1 MRLGVIGYGTRLQHM
16 VRIFRKESADCK
28 LAAVTELEP
37 ERFRDD
43 PVVLEDGSAL
53 YVDAKT
59 MLQEAKLDAVA
70 IGTRCSLHTGFAC
83 QVLEAGLP
91 LFLEKPV
98 STSYPDLLKLYQAEQ
113 RHSSQA
119 VVSFPLRGSQL
130 VELAKEIVD
139 SGKIGTVEHI
149 QAVNNVPYGAI
160 YYQNW
165 YRDETE
171 TQGLFLQKS
180 THDFDYINYL
190 AGQEPVAV
198 CAMKSKQ
205 IFKGDRPVGLSCPE
219 CPEKDTC
226 LESSVRK
233 EAAGEFVAG
242 NQCCF
247 AVDTGN
253 EDSGSAIVRYASGMH
268 ACYSQN
274 FFARRGAHARGA
286 TLLGYRGTLDFD
298 FYTGLLK
305 VHMHHTPRV
314 ETYQLEQ
321 GEGHHG
327 GDAALGRNFIRM
339 AAGLE
344 PSRFPLMAGIRSA
357 LLCLKAR
364 QSAITDTFQRIQ
376 VSEDGIH
383 E

>member
-1 MRLGVIGYGTRLQHM
+1 MRLGVIGYGNRIQHM
-16 VRIFRKESADCK
+16 VKIIRKEDMDFH

-37 ERFRDD
+37 DRFRND
-43 PVVLEDGSAL
+43 PVVMEDHSKL
-53 YVDAKT
+53 YTDAAT
-59 MLQEAKLDAVA
+59 MLKEAKLDAVA
-70 IGTRCSLHTGFAC
+70 IGTRCSLHTRLAC

-98 STSYPDLLKLYQAEQ
+98 STSYSDLLKLYKAEKTA
-113 RHSSQA
+113 RSQV

-139 SGKIGTVEHI
+139 SGRIGTVENV
-149 QAVNNVPYGAI
+149 QAVNNVPYGGI

-165 YRDETE
+165 YRDENE
-171 TQGLFLQKS
+171 TQGLFLQKA

-190 AGQEPVAV
+190 AGQDPVAV

-205 IFKGDRPVGLSCPE
+205 IFKGSHPAGLTCPSCT
-219 CPEKDTC
+219 EKLTC
-226 LESSVRK
+226 IESSILKKAV
-233 EAAGEFVAG
+233 GEFVPG
-242 NQCCF
+242 ESCCF

-268 ACYSQN
+268 VCYSQN
-274 FFARRGAHARGA
+274 FFARRGAQARGA
-286 TLLGYRGTLDFD
+286 TLIGYKGTLQFD
-298 FYTGLLK
+298 FYAGTLK

-327 GDAALGRNFIRM
+327 GDAALGRNFACM
-339 AAGLE
+339 VAGLE
-344 PSRFPLMAGIRSA
+344 DSKFTLTAGLKSA
-357 LLCLKAR
+357 LMCLKAR
-364 QSAITDTFQRIQ
+364 QSALTDTFQRIEL
-376 VSEDGIH
+376 SEDGIH